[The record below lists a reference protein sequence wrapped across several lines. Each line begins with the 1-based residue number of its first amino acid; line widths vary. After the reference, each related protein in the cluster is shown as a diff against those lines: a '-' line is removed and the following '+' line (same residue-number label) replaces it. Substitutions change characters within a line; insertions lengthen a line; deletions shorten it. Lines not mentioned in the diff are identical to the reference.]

1 MFWIIHL
8 DFLISF
14 HYTKSNDRKLIHNM
28 FTKRQKQVLDFVT
41 DYKMRKGYAPALD
54 EIQKKFKF
62 ASVSTAHFHVSRL
75 RDLGYLTREENKP
88 RSINIVSREI
98 MVKIP
103 LLGAIA
109 AGQPIEAIQDKE
121 IIAVPK
127 SKIPIS
133 SEVYALRVVGDSMV
147 DENIHNGDIVLVRHQ
162 ETAENGQKVVALI
175 NNHEATLKK
184 FYQESGHIRLQP
196 ANKNM
201 EPLIFRNGRDVSIQG
216 VVLDVIRDIGI
227 SITEITL
234 PQTVQQTD
242 KKSSPH
248 FEAENILIYKDNIL
262 KINSIPNNSVD
273 LIVTSP
279 PYNVD
284 IHYNSHADDLSYED
298 YLEFTRKWIKKCF
311 DLTKSEGR
319 FLLNIP
325 LDKNKGGQKS
335 VGADITK
342 IAKDIGWKYHSTIIW
357 NEGNI
362 SRRTAWGSFMS
373 ASAPYVIAPVELILV
388 LYKDSWKKTG
398 GSRKND
404 ITKKEFMDWTNGVW
418 TFNGQSK
425 KGAGGHPAPFP
436 IELPRRC
443 IKLFSFI
450 GDTVLDPFLGSG
462 STLIASY
469 LHGRKGIGVEI
480 DEKYCDI
487 AIDRLCNEAKVNQG
501 NLLK

>member
-1 MFWIIHL
+1 ML
-8 DFLISF
+8 
-14 HYTKSNDRKLIHNM
+14 
-28 FTKRQKQVLDFVT
+28 TKRQKQVFDFIT
-41 DYKMRKGYAPALD
+41 AYKKRKGYAPALE
-54 EIQKKFKF
+54 EIRKKFKF
-62 ASVSTAHFHVSRL
+62 ASVSTAHFHVSQL
-75 RDLGYLTREENKP
+75 RDLGYLARGENKP
-88 RSINIVSREI
+88 RSIDIIGRET
-98 MVKIP
+98 MVKVP
-103 LLGAIA
+103 LLGTIA

-121 IIAVPK
+121 MIAVPK
-127 SKIPIS
+127 SKIPHS
-133 SEVYALRVVGDSMV
+133 SEVYALRVIGNSMV
-147 DENIHNGDIVLVRHQ
+147 DEKINDGDIVLVRQ
-162 ETAENGQKVVALI
+162 QDTAENGQKVVALI
-175 NNHEATLKK
+175 DNYEATLKK
-184 FYQESGHIRLQP
+184 YYRERGRIRLQP
-196 ANKNM
+196 ANKSM
-201 EPLIFRNGRDVSIQG
+201 EPILLRNGRDFAIQG
-216 VVLDVIRDIGI
+216 IVLDVIRDLSI
-227 SITEITL
+227 SVSSEITEERQKTETTISK
-234 PQTVQQTD
+234 PYFETD
-242 KKSSPH
+242 
-248 FEAENILIYKDNIL
+248 NILIYKDDIL
-262 KINSIPNNSVD
+262 KTGSIPNNSID

-284 IHYNSHADDLSYED
+284 IHYNSHSDNLTYAE
-298 YLEFTRKWIKKCF
+298 YLDFTRKWIKRCF
-311 DLTKSEGR
+311 DLTRNSGR

-325 LDKNKGGQKS
+325 LDKNKGGQQS
-335 VGADITK
+335 VGADITR
-342 IAKDIGWKYHSTIIW
+342 IAKDIGWKYHSTIVW

-362 SRRTAWGSFMS
+362 SRRTAWGSYMS

-388 LYKDSWKKTG
+388 LYKDSWKKIG

-480 DEKYCDI
+480 DKKYCDI
-487 AIDRLCNEAKVNQG
+487 AIDRLRQEAKVGQG